1 LPEGVIPRAKWKL
14 NVRKYKTP
22 QALEKDYFYQNELK
36 QSIVEDVGIYP
47 NIIHELRFLLMKYSL
62 LFLSTY
68 EEKQD
73 ICSFWGSNLN

>member
-1 LPEGVIPRAKWKL
+1 MEIKCKKVQ
-14 NVRKYKTP
+14 NP

-73 ICSFWGSNLN
+73 ICSF

>member
-47 NIIHELRFLLMKYSL
+47 NIIHELRFLLFIDK
-62 LFLSTY
+62 TY
-68 EEKQD
+68 VE
-73 ICSFWGSNLN
+73 IIVSRCSK

>member
-36 QSIVEDVGIYP
+36 QSIVI
-47 NIIHELRFLLMKYSL
+47 
-62 LFLSTY
+62 
-68 EEKQD
+68 
-73 ICSFWGSNLN
+73 

>member
-1 LPEGVIPRAKWKL
+1 MEIKCKKVQ
-14 NVRKYKTP
+14 NP
-22 QALEKDYFYQNELK
+22 QALEKDYFYQNVLK

-68 EEKQD
+68 EEKQY
-73 ICSFWGSNLN
+73 ICWF